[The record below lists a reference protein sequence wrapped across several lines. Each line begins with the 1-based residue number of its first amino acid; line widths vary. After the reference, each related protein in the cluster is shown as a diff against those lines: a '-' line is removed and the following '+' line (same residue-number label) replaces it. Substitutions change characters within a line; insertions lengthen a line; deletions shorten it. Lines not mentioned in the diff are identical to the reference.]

1 VTELDIS
8 IDDPMS
14 SDVAQLLGDHLAF
27 AQKWS
32 SPDEVHVLDAE
43 RLASDAVLF
52 FSARMVG
59 RLLAVGALRTLNETH
74 VEIKSMHTA
83 DEARGQ
89 GVGQAMLEYLLA
101 AARGQGFAR
110 VSLETGQGDAFAPAR
125 SLYRRSGFE
134 ICPPFG
140 YYRISADS
148 VCMTLGLS
156 APSLSS
162 TQ

>member
-1 VTELDIS
+1 MTELDIS

-59 RLLAVGALRTLNETH
+59 RLLAVGALLVSTYSSNHFHCQLVNSNKGE
-74 VEIKSMHTA
+74 KSKA
-83 DEARGQ
+83 
-89 GVGQAMLEYLLA
+89 V
-101 AARGQGFAR
+101 
-110 VSLETGQGDAFAPAR
+110 
-125 SLYRRSGFE
+125 
-134 ICPPFG
+134 
-140 YYRISADS
+140 
-148 VCMTLGLS
+148 
-156 APSLSS
+156 
-162 TQ
+162 